1 MRALW
6 DHQQLAKDQA
16 LKFPKRLL
24 AWDPRLGK
32 TQGAIECI
40 KTWGEKRGII
50 VAPLLVC
57 PMWSKLLEAEGYAV
71 QDAYKGSCEAV
82 GRTLRAKGDRVVVVN
97 YDRLYTLVDRLIA
110 FKARFIIGDESHWIK
125 SPSAKRAR
133 AFRRL
138 AWQIPFAR
146 LLSGTPAPNHYGDL
160 WGQMTCID
168 PDTWGKSYGKYAN
181 EYLIRH
187 PMFPSQITGYRNLD
201 KLERLLALQ
210 THTVRREDVFGP
222 DQYQFI
228 ERRLSFSSIKISLLY
243 KRLAKEWVLDTPFVT
258 AEHILKRLVRLQ
270 QFTSGYLPI
279 DGGGLQEIHTLKVDA
294 VLADLDE
301 IFASGQKVIL
311 FHLFKWEGEKYEKE
325 IKVRF
330 PGILVGRVRGGMD
343 PNERTSVINAVSSH
357 DESSITI
364 CQTRA
369 GGIGVDFSNADHVFF
384 VSNNYSWTDRKQA
397 FDRIYKPG
405 QRRIITDYIIE
416 GTIDQAIAKAVA
428 SKETVYNVVRSGNLQ
443 SLVFGE

>member
-1 MRALW
+1 MRTLW
-6 DHQQLAKDQA
+6 DHQQLAKQEA
-16 LKFPKRLL
+16 LIYPKRLL
-24 AWDPRLGK
+24 AHDPRLGK
-32 TQGAIECI
+32 TQSAIECI
-40 KTWGEKRGII
+40 KAWGKTRGIV

-57 PMWSKLLEAEGYAV
+57 PMWSNLLRAEGYVV
-71 QDAYKGSCEAV
+71 QNGYCESSKGLQAS
-82 GRTLRAKGDRVVVVN
+82 LKAKGDRILILN
-97 YDRLYTLVDRLIA
+97 YDKLHAVVDSLIK
-110 FKARFIIGDESHWIK
+110 FKFKFIIGDESHWIK

-138 AWQIPFAR
+138 AWSISFAR

-160 WGQMTCID
+160 WGQMTCLD
-168 PDTWGKSYGKYAN
+168 PDTWGKSYGRFAN

-187 PMFPSQITGYRNLD
+187 PMFPSQVTGYRNLD

-222 DQYQFI
+222 DQYQFV
-228 ERRLSFSSIKISLLY
+228 ERNLAFNPITFKLY
-243 KRLAKEWVLDTPFVT
+243 KQLAKEWVLDTPLVT

-270 QFTSGYLPI
+270 QFTSGYLPL
-279 DGGGLQEIHTLKVDA
+279 DGGGLQEIHSLKIDA

-301 IFASGQKVIL
+301 IFASNQKVIL
-311 FHLFKWEGEKYEKE
+311 FHLFRWEGERYQKE
-325 IKVRF
+325 IAVRF
-330 PGILVGRVRGGMD
+330 PGVFLGRIMGGMGPSLRSNVVD
-343 PNERTSVINAVSSH
+343 SVGSVSGP
-357 DESSITI
+357 SITI

-369 GGIGVDFSNADHVFF
+369 GGIGVDFSGADHVFF
-384 VSNNYSWTDRKQA
+384 VSSNYSWTDRKQA

-405 QRRIITDYIIE
+405 QRRTITDYIIE

-428 SKETVYNVVRSGNLQ
+428 NKETVYDAVRSGNLQ